1 MDNKELRALRLK
13 LDLTQQQM
21 ADKLLM
27 SKVMYGLNER
37 GSKTISK
44 RTEKLA
50 LEMEKNTVSS
60 ALLSNPPS
68 T

>member
-1 MDNKELRALRLK
+1 MIGKDLRAIRLS
-13 LDLTQQQM
+13 LDLTQQAM

-37 GSKTISK
+37 GAKPISE

-50 LEMEKNTVSS
+50 LLLSKNT
-60 ALLSNPPS
+60 A
-68 T
+68 

>member
-1 MDNKELRALRLK
+1 MNNKELRALRLK

-50 LEMEKNTVSS
+50 LDMENNPHTSAALTNLPSS
-60 ALLSNPPS
+60 
-68 T
+68 